1 MNDSDLTCYDAVMKR
16 ANANAVMKRANAN
29 AVENKAKPA
38 KAGARSSARHS
49 KVVAAKPSYSKAA
62 RQAAFKQEVAILH
75 LSPVE
80 AVDRAR
86 LIPSVDVKAFRVI
99 YMPG

>member
-1 MNDSDLTCYDAVMKR
+1 MKKAISND
-16 ANANAVMKRANAN
+16 
-29 AVENKAKPA
+29 VENKAKPV
-38 KAGARSSARHS
+38 KAGARGSAHLA
-49 KVVAAKPSYSKAA
+49 KIVAAKLSYSKAA

-86 LIPSVDVKAFRVI
+86 LIPAADVKAFRIVR
-99 YMPG
+99 MPG

>member
-1 MNDSDLTCYDAVMKR
+1 MKK
-16 ANANAVMKRANAN
+16 AIAH

-38 KAGARSSARHS
+38 KARARGSVHLA
-49 KVVAAKPSYSKAA
+49 KVVAAKPAFSKAA

-86 LIPSVDVKAFRVI
+86 LIPAIDVKAFRI
-99 YMPG
+99 IHMPG

>member
-1 MNDSDLTCYDAVMKR
+1 MK
-16 ANANAVMKRANAN
+16 KENAN
-29 AVENKAKPA
+29 AVEKKAKPV
-38 KAGARSSARHS
+38 KAGASSSLPRA
-49 KVVAAKPSYSKAA
+49 KVVAAKPSYSKVA

-99 YMPG
+99 HMPG

>member
-1 MNDSDLTCYDAVMKR
+1 MTHVLNDSDLTCYDAVMKR
-16 ANANAVMKRANAN
+16 ANANAV
-29 AVENKAKPA
+29 ENKAKPV
-38 KAGARSSARHS
+38 KAGARSSLPRA

-86 LIPSVDVKAFRVI
+86 LIPSVDVKAFRI
-99 YMPG
+99 IRMPG

>member
-1 MNDSDLTCYDAVMKR
+1 MKR
-16 ANANAVMKRANAN
+16 ALVNAVDN
-29 AVENKAKPA
+29 EAKPV
-38 KAGARSSARHS
+38 KAAARRSAHRAQ
-49 KVVAAKPSYSKAA
+49 VVAAKPAYSKAA

-86 LIPSVDVKAFRVI
+86 LIPAVDVKAFHIIR
-99 YMPG
+99 MPG

>member
-1 MNDSDLTCYDAVMKR
+1 MKR
-16 ANANAVMKRANAN
+16 AIAH

-38 KAGARSSARHS
+38 KAVAREAVHPA
-49 KVVAAKPSYSKAA
+49 KVVAAKPSFSKAA
-62 RQAAFKQEVAILH
+62 RQAAFKQEVANLQ

-86 LIPSVDVKAFRVI
+86 LIPAVDAKAFRI
-99 YMPG
+99 IRMPG

>member
-1 MNDSDLTCYDAVMKR
+1 MKK
-16 ANANAVMKRANAN
+16 AIAN
-29 AVENKAKPA
+29 AVEKKAKPVQA
-38 KAGARSSARHS
+38 VARGSLPRA

-62 RQAAFKQEVAILH
+62 RQAAFKQDVAILH

-86 LIPSVDVKAFRVI
+86 LIPSIDVKAFRI
-99 YMPG
+99 IHMPG

>member
-1 MNDSDLTCYDAVMKR
+1 MPHVLNESDLTCYDAVMK
-16 ANANAVMKRANAN
+16 KANAN
-29 AVENKAKPA
+29 AVENKAKLG
-38 KAGARSSARHS
+38 KAGARSSFPRA

-86 LIPSVDVKAFRVI
+86 LIPSVDVKAFRI
-99 YMPG
+99 IHMPG

>member
-1 MNDSDLTCYDAVMKR
+1 MKK
-16 ANANAVMKRANAN
+16 AIAHAI
-29 AVENKAKPA
+29 ENKAKPV
-38 KAGARSSARHS
+38 KAGARGSVQLA
-49 KVVAAKPSYSKAA
+49 KAVKAKPAYRKAA

-86 LIPSVDVKAFRVI
+86 LIPAVDVKAFRI
-99 YMPG
+99 IRMPG

>member
-1 MNDSDLTCYDAVMKR
+1 MPHILKESDLTCYDAVMKR
-16 ANANAVMKRANAN
+16 ANANAV
-29 AVENKAKPA
+29 ENKAKPV
-38 KAGARSSARHS
+38 KAGARGSAHLA
-49 KVVAAKPSYSKAA
+49 KVVAAKTSYSKAA

-86 LIPSVDVKAFRVI
+86 LIPAVDVKAFRI
-99 YMPG
+99 IRMLG

>member
-1 MNDSDLTCYDAVMKR
+1 MPHVLNDSDLTCYDAVMKR
-16 ANANAVMKRANAN
+16 ANANAA
-29 AVENKAKPA
+29 ENKAKPV
-38 KAGARSSARHS
+38 KAGARSALPRA

-86 LIPSVDVKAFRVI
+86 LIPSVDVKAFRI
-99 YMPG
+99 IHMPS